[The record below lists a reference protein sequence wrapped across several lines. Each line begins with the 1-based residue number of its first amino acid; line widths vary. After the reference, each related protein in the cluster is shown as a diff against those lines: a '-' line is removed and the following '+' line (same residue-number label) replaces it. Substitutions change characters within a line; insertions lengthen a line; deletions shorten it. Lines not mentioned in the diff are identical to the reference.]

1 MVEHI
6 FCHIMSV
13 NGTLWVRVMA
23 MFVNGSL
30 WVGVMAMCV
39 NSTL

>member
-6 FCHIMSV
+6 FCHIISV

-23 MFVNGSL
+23 MFVNGTL

>member
-23 MFVNGSL
+23 MYVNGTL

>member
-23 MFVNGSL
+23 MFVNGTL